1 MIRVIA
7 LCCLVASAA
16 FAETAADQL
25 KVLKDF
31 RVDLLYTVPKADQG
45 SWVAMTVDPKGRLI
59 VSDQYGKLYRV
70 VVPPIGSAEQ
80 PKISPIEAPI
90 GQAQGLLYAF
100 DSLYVMVANKAYEGQ
115 GLYRI
120 RDTDGDDQFD
130 EVKLLRKIDGGG
142 EHGPHAILLAPDGKS
157 LYIVAGNQTK
167 LTEMSSSRVPLHWS
181 EDHLLPRLWDGNGFM
196 KGVLAPGGWIA
207 RIDPDGK
214 DWELIC
220 NGFRNEYDAAFNRNG
235 DLFTFDADMEWD
247 MNTPWY
253 RPTRVCMVA
262 SGAEFGW
269 RSGAGKWPA
278 YYPDSLPAVV
288 DIGPGSPTGVTFGYG
303 AKFPAKY
310 QEALYICDWSYG
322 KLYAVHLNPEGS
334 AYRGE
339 AEEFVTGSP
348 LALTDLVISPRDG
361 AMYFAVGGRKTQ
373 SALYRVTYTGSQS
386 TAVAKAD
393 NTGAREREIRRK
405 LESFHGHKDPKAIE
419 EAWPYL
425 GNKDRFLRF
434 AARIALEH
442 QDVGLWRDKALAETD
457 PEASINVLIGLIRSS
472 ARDQFHRKPSDP
484 PVDPALPGRV
494 VASLDRIAWKKLNE
508 PQQLELLRAYSLA
521 FVRLGKPESELRE
534 RMIAKFDPVFPA
546 KSRELNAELAQ
557 MLVYL
562 EAPKAA
568 TKLITMLA
576 KAPTQEEQ
584 MDYARDLR
592 VLKTGWTMDQRREYF
607 NWFVKA
613 GGFRGGAS
621 LGGFLR
627 DIKADAVSNLA
638 ETVRAE
644 LQPIIDLKPDKT
656 LRFASLGERTVQREW
671 TVEELDRLA
680 AKKLKDRNFD
690 RGREVFGSVG
700 CFACHRFANE
710 GGAIGP
716 DLTGVSGRFSVRDL
730 IESIVDPS
738 KEVSD
743 QYAAIVIEKNDGTD
757 VTGRIANLSDNNI
770 MVNANMYDPNDIVRV
785 NRKDIKSIHPSKVS
799 MMPTGLLNVL
809 KEDEI
814 LDLMAFLLSRGQRD
828 NKMFTQR

>member
-1 MIRVIA
+1 
-7 LCCLVASAA
+7 
-16 FAETAADQL
+16 
-25 KVLKDF
+25 
-31 RVDLLYTVPKADQG
+31 
-45 SWVAMTVDPKGRLI
+45 
-59 VSDQYGKLYRV
+59 
-70 VVPPIGSAEQ
+70 
-80 PKISPIEAPI
+80 
-90 GQAQGLLYAF
+90 
-100 DSLYVMVANKAYEGQ
+100 
-115 GLYRI
+115 
-120 RDTDGDDQFD
+120 
-130 EVKLLRKIDGGG
+130 
-142 EHGPHAILLAPDGKS
+142 
-157 LYIVAGNQTK
+157 
-167 LTEMSSSRVPLHWS
+167 
-181 EDHLLPRLWDGNGFM
+181 
-196 KGVLAPGGWIA
+196 
-207 RIDPDGK
+207 GK

-743 QYAAIVIEKNDGTD
+743 QYAAIVIERNDGTD

-770 MVNANMYDPNDIVRV
+770 MVNANMYDPNDMVRV